1 MKFIVEQDLF
11 WKYIKIKYYTNGGM
25 RMKRKL
31 QLGYAVLVFAL
42 VLMLGTQMTYASQ
55 DPTDTLEETTKAA
68 AQTKKP
74 AYKVTIKFKANG
86 GTGSMEKQVVKS
98 GKQVKLSKNAFKNGS
113 CKFIGWSLEAN
124 GAVKYE
130 NHADASKLATEENDG
145 ETITLYAQW
154 KLPAPKLKKVT
165 SKTPSYIDIAFNKV
179 NGISG
184 YRIEYS
190 TDKKFKKNV
199 VVETAGKKETSARLF
214 QVKPGKK
221 YFVRIRCYKIKGYTE
236 VWTSDWSSV
245 SSVQVKN
252 GKTLMNTKAVYG
264 IEADVKLNGSGSGYH
279 AKLVIGTPTSAV
291 SFGMQYD
298 VGAANP
304 YGSRNMA
311 LIENVASNAPGGQQY
326 VRPSDFEFQLN
337 KVYHLMITCDAKGN
351 GDVYVDYKR
360 IGGFSQPNLAKG
372 NIYLWIEVSG
382 RLNGDGVD
390 AEFAN
395 IQSKDRYYGLKTI
408 KNTQDYQGCRHDR
421 TNAGLKC
428 KYNKKTNTVRLYG
441 NITNL
446 QGDWD
451 SAYNGV
457 SYVLHVK

>member
-98 GKQVKLSKNAFKNGS
+98 GKQVKLSKNAFTNGS

-130 NHADASKLATEENDG
+130 NRADASKLATEENDG

-165 SKTPSYIDIAFNKV
+165 SKTPSYIDITFNKV

-190 TDKKFKKNV
+190 TDKNFKKNV
-199 VVETAGKKETSARLF
+199 VVETAGKK
-214 QVKPGKK
+214 
-221 YFVRIRCYKIKGYTE
+221 
-236 VWTSDWSSV
+236 
-245 SSVQVKN
+245 
-252 GKTLMNTKAVYG
+252 
-264 IEADVKLNGSGSGYH
+264 
-279 AKLVIGTPTSAV
+279 
-291 SFGMQYD
+291 
-298 VGAANP
+298 
-304 YGSRNMA
+304 RN
-311 LIENVASNAPGGQQY
+311 QCQ
-326 VRPSDFEFQLN
+326 
-337 KVYHLMITCDAKGN
+337 T
-351 GDVYVDYKR
+351 
-360 IGGFSQPNLAKG
+360 
-372 NIYLWIEVSG
+372 VSG
-382 RLNGDGVD
+382 ETG
-390 AEFAN
+390 
-395 IQSKDRYYGLKTI
+395 
-408 KNTQDYQGCRHDR
+408 
-421 TNAGLKC
+421 
-428 KYNKKTNTVRLYG
+428 
-441 NITNL
+441 
-446 QGDWD
+446 
-451 SAYNGV
+451 
-457 SYVLHVK
+457 